1 MHAGRALLAR
11 ARAAAHDTVAV
22 VGTGKNVGKTVTV
35 AALCDALAR
44 DGAAFGLCSIGRDG
58 EAFDAV
64 EGFAKPRLFLR
75 RGALVATARA
85 LIARSP
91 AAEIVELLD
100 EQSALGK
107 LAIVRVRAAAFFEVS
122 GPPTAAALRRV
133 VERLRAH
140 GATTTIVD
148 GAVDRI
154 AALAGGGDGVIV
166 ATGAACGPTPERVAA
181 ETAAFVRAL
190 GVPRCDPARDAVRLD
205 GALTAGRAAA
215 LVRAGERR
223 QVVVRDPTRIAL
235 GGAFAGFASHLD
247 LRCET
252 PIDVVACT
260 VAPASADLAFEPASF
275 LRAVADSTGLPA
287 YDVYASAEALP
298 AVRRAS

>member
-91 AAEIVELLD
+91 AAVVVCTPFSICRLPF
-100 EQSALGK
+100 GTTT
-107 LAIVRVRAAAFFEVS
+107 LASVTAGRSVAMGLVWPCNGA
-122 GPPTAAALRRV
+122 TAASI
-133 VERLRAH
+133 
-140 GATTTIVD
+140 GINN
-148 GAVDRI
+148 
-154 AALAGGGDGVIV
+154 
-166 ATGAACGPTPERVAA
+166 
-181 ETAAFVRAL
+181 
-190 GVPRCDPARDAVRLD
+190 DPARRLRTRQD
-205 GALTAGRAAA
+205 GILIRMMRSALRHTRA
-215 LVRAGERR
+215 
-223 QVVVRDPTRIAL
+223 
-235 GGAFAGFASHLD
+235 HL
-247 LRCET
+247 
-252 PIDVVACT
+252 P
-260 VAPASADLAFEPASF
+260 
-275 LRAVADSTGLPA
+275 
-287 YDVYASAEALP
+287 
-298 AVRRAS
+298 

>member
-1 MHAGRALLAR
+1 MHAGRALLAL
-11 ARAAAHDTVAV
+11 ARAHDTVAV

-122 GPPTAAALRRV
+122 GPPTAAGLRRV
-133 VERLRAH
+133 IERLRAH
-140 GATTTIVD
+140 GATRTVVD

-154 AALAGGGDGVIV
+154 AALAGGGDAVVV
-166 ATGAACGPTPERVAA
+166 ATGAASGPTPERVAA
-181 ETAAFVRAL
+181 ETTALVRAL
-190 GVPRCDPARDAVRLD
+190 GVPRCDPARDAVTID
-205 GALTAGRAAA
+205 GALTAARAAA

-235 GGAFAGFASHLD
+235 GGAFAGFARDLD

-260 VAPASADLAFEPASF
+260 VAPASADRAFEPASF
-275 LRAVADSTGLPA
+275 LRAVADATGLPA
-287 YDVYASAEALP
+287 YDVYAGAQALP
-298 AVRRAS
+298 AARRAS